1 MNQDEILNTYNITLD
16 DDDNNN
22 FDGFYQ
28 LLLDYEIASDEVLE
42 TITSITGHN
51 IKTLLDVLYVKTGLR
66 SIEQLLDEISE

>member
-1 MNQDEILNTYNITLD
+1 MNQDEILEKYNITLD
-16 DDDNNN
+16 DEDNNN

-51 IKTLLDVLYVKTGLR
+51 IKTLLDILYVKTGLR

>member
-1 MNQDEILNTYNITLD
+1 MNQDEILEKYNITLD

-28 LLLDYEIASDEVLE
+28 LLLDYEIASDDVLE

-51 IKTLLDVLYVKTGLR
+51 SKTLLDILYVKTGLR

>member
-1 MNQDEILNTYNITLD
+1 MKQDEILETYNITLD

-51 IKTLLDVLYVKTGLR
+51 IKTLLDILYVKTGLR
-66 SIEQLLDEISE
+66 SIEQLLGEICE

>member
-1 MNQDEILNTYNITLD
+1 MNQDEILEKYNITLD

-28 LLLDYEIASDEVLE
+28 LLLDYEIASDDVLE

-51 IKTLLDVLYVKTGLR
+51 IKTLLDILYVKTGLR

>member
-1 MNQDEILNTYNITLD
+1 MNQDEILETYNITLD
-16 DDDNNN
+16 DEDNNN

-51 IKTLLDVLYVKTGLR
+51 IKTLLDILYVKTGLR

>member
-1 MNQDEILNTYNITLD
+1 MNQDEILEKYEINLD

-51 IKTLLDVLYVKTGLR
+51 IKTLLDILYVKTGLR
-66 SIEQLLDEISE
+66 SIEQLLNEISE